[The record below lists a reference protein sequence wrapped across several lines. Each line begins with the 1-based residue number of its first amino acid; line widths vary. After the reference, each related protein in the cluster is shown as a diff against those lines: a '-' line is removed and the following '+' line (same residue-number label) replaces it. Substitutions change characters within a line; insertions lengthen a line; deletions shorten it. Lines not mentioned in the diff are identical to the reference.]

1 MWSVALLLGLGIVIA
16 ISNDRSV
23 MGLSVVIAAILGV
36 PFLLLSLIDLGK
48 ALRDEG
54 GGNFR
59 ATKSTW
65 LLAQLQ
71 AVFGAVC
78 MGAAAFTL
86 YQNIPAWFAGPVGF
100 HRVLLVVCI
109 FSAVLLVVVGFFYIY
124 SAFARPHRGQSG
136 EGDV

>member
-1 MWSVALLLGLGIVIA
+1 MALLLGLGIVIA
-16 ISNDRSV
+16 ISNDRSAI
-23 MGLSVVIAAILGV
+23 GLSVVIAAILGV

-48 ALRDEG
+48 ALRDES

-78 MGAAAFTL
+78 MAAAAFTL
-86 YQNIPAWFAGPVGF
+86 YQNIPAWFASPAGF
-100 HRVLLVVCI
+100 HRVLLVVWVL
-109 FSAVLLVVVGFFYIY
+109 SAALLIVVGFFYIY

-136 EGDV
+136 KGDV

>member
-1 MWSVALLLGLGIVIA
+1 MWSLALLLGLGIVIA

-23 MGLSVVIAAILGV
+23 IGISVVTVAILGV

-48 ALRDEG
+48 ALGDES

-78 MGAAAFTL
+78 MAAAAFTL
-86 YQNIPAWFAGPVGF
+86 YRNIPAWFASPVGF
-100 HRVLLVVCI
+100 HSVLLAVWI

-124 SAFARPHRGQSG
+124 SAFARPHKGQSG

>member
-1 MWSVALLLGLGIVIA
+1 MWSVAFLLGLGIVIA
-16 ISNDRSV
+16 ICKDRSV
-23 MGLSVVIAAILGV
+23 IGLSAVIAAILGV
-36 PFLLLSLIDLGK
+36 PVLLLSLIDLGK
-48 ALRDEG
+48 ALRDES

-59 ATKSTW
+59 AKKSTW

-78 MGAAAFTL
+78 MAAAALTL
-86 YQNIPAWFAGPVGF
+86 YQNIPAWFVSRSGF
-100 HRVLLVVCI
+100 HGVLLAVWI

-124 SAFARPHRGQSG
+124 SAFTRPHGGQSS